1 MEIILFIHL
10 NITMCRIG
18 KSHMK
23 TGFFQLWF
31 LKKKI
36 WSKYTLGIVVSWYNL
51 RNCNI
56 WLLFWHLSPQSGP
69 FHQFWSFLLIL
80 FSKTTQKKSKHY
92 SGRAFLE
99 VLWKVVQNIRNASIL
114 WFRDFKYNLFY
125 ILESQLIWCKLKMI
139 QDHRL
144 NFQLSWAILYIMS

>member
-1 MEIILFIHL
+1 MAAFSAASGFAYPIREPFSLL
-10 NITMCRIG
+10 KYQRRKITVSRIG

-56 WLLFWHLSPQSGP
+56 WLFLWHLSPQSGP

-80 FSKTTQKKSKHY
+80 FSKTTQKNQNIIQEGHFWK
-92 SGRAFLE
+92 FLE
-99 VLWKVVQNIRNASIL
+99 NVLVWAYQVA
-114 WFRDFKYNLFY
+114 FRDLKNANNSVAVD
-125 ILESQLIWCKLKMI
+125 SQLNVLAFFPKC
-139 QDHRL
+139 
-144 NFQLSWAILYIMS
+144 A